1 MRDNNRCRIEAQ
13 SLTDA
18 IKKQNI
24 LAKKAIPSD
33 VIKTGSPDGKKGC
46 TYGLEF
52 ACAHRDNVRNALAE
66 SGGRGIKWIEE

>member
-18 IKKQNI
+18 IKKQNA

-33 VIKTGSPDGKKGC
+33 VIKLEPSGSRKGC
-46 TYGLEF
+46 NYGIEF
-52 ACAHRDNVRNALAE
+52 ACGHRDNVKNILSEVGA
-66 SGGRGIKWIEE
+66 RGIKWIEE